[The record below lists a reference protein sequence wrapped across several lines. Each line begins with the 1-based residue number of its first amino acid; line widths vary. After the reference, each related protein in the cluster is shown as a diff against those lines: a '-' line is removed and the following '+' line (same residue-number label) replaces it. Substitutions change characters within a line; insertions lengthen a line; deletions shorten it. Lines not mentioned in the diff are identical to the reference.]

1 MPFNSNEKLSFF
13 IIKGNTFLPKHS
25 FEKKFFY
32 VYKKPKNTI
41 KNKKRG
47 SYKPPLHNLL
57 NQDYFLMILATET
70 PSALATLTT

>member
-1 MPFNSNEKLSFF
+1 MYIRNQKTLL
-13 IIKGNTFLPKHS
+13 KT
-25 FEKKFFY
+25 
-32 VYKKPKNTI
+32 
-41 KNKKRG
+41 KKRG